1 MVGPCGRIL
10 PQWLRAPCNGVSK
23 TDIVVGKVQCVCLC
37 ARSTQYADGR
47 TLELS
52 LIDHFAYRYISRKYR
67 DLSICIDL
75 FKTILKMFKMQLL
88 Y

>member
-23 TDIVVGKVQCVCLC
+23 TDIVVGKVQCVCVCVCVCVC

-47 TLELS
+47 TLG
-52 LIDHFAYRYISRKYR
+52 
-67 DLSICIDL
+67 
-75 FKTILKMFKMQLL
+75 
-88 Y
+88 

>member
-23 TDIVVGKVQCVCLC
+23 TDIVVGKVQCVCVCVCVC

-47 TLELS
+47 TLGNLPQWLRAPCKGS
-52 LIDHFAYRYISRKYR
+52 GPARITQHADGRTLG
-67 DLSICIDL
+67 
-75 FKTILKMFKMQLL
+75 
-88 Y
+88 